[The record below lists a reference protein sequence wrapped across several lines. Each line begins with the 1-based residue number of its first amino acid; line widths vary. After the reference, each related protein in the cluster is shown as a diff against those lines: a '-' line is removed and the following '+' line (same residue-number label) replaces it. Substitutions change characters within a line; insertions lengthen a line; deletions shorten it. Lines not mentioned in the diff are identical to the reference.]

1 MLDGASS
8 STSLYCPSTRKAH
21 PEQLSSAAA
30 RQNPREGTSRRVTLL
45 VLKASVS
52 HRDQEEQQRL
62 GGFGSTALAAPSAWQ
77 VPGVEPAFGGQTLS
91 WAYPC
96 GHAGSCPSPGHLS
109 AAVPTCPVICMT
121 NSNLFYGKPSH
132 WGCQGKVW
140 LVWAVCVPPLCCDG
154 EVSP

>member
-1 MLDGASS
+1 ME
-8 STSLYCPSTRKAH
+8 H
-21 PEQLSSAAA
+21 PLPPPYVVPAQGKLILGSSALLQSN
-30 RQNPREGTSRRVTLL
+30 RRRKGTSRGVTML

-52 HRDQEEQQRL
+52 HRDQEEQQGL

-77 VPGVEPAFGGQTLS
+77 VPGVGPAFGGQTLS

-96 GHAGSCPSPGHLS
+96 GHAGSYPSPGHLS

-121 NSNLFYGKPSH
+121 NSNLFYRKPSH

-140 LVWAVCVPPLCCDG
+140 LVWAVCVPPLCCHG